1 MADWE
6 PLFIIAQSHFKVIGV
21 SITEVMYWGNYLV
34 VILEHRRTADISKL
48 PWKAGNIAVT
58 YCYEDEIRR
67 PSTPQS
73 RCEAGPRPGNQVDLK
88 TLTPV
93 KGRRT
98 GDFVFLN
105 LSDTD
110 SIEGSFMGTSYQRV
124 VIDEGSSEQQW
135 VFTIWLYMGQ
145 DSAGTLPPR
154 IYGSAIYTANGYVLG
169 FCRYTATE
177 GPMKDWC
184 VGIASDEFIDR
195 GFTNF

>member
-6 PLFIIAQSHFKVIGV
+6 PLFIIVKNPFKLIGV
-21 SITEVMYWGNYLV
+21 SVTEIMYWGNYLV
-34 VILEHRRTADISKL
+34 VILEHRRAADTAKL

-58 YCYEDEIRR
+58 YCYEDEMER

-73 RCEAGPRPGNQVDLK
+73 RCEVGPIPGKLDLK

-105 LSDTD
+105 SSDTD
-110 SIEGSFMGTSYQRV
+110 FIEGSFMGASFQRV
-124 VIDEGSSEQQW
+124 LADEGSSEQQW
-135 VFTIWLYMGQ
+135 IFTIWLYMGQ
-145 DSAGTLPPR
+145 DSARTFPPQV
-154 IYGSAIYTANGYVLG
+154 YGSAIYTADEYVLG
-169 FCRYTATE
+169 FCRYGPTE

-195 GFTNF
+195 GLTNF